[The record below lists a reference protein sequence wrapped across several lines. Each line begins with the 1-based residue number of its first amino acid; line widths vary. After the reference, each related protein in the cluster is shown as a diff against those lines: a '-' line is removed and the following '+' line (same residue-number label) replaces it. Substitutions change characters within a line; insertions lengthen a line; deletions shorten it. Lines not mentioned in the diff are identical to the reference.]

1 MLYRIRKFQR
11 ALHNIACRGIV
22 NTPPVKIK
30 PAPLTFCS
38 MVSTTDF
45 VMYLAAMKS
54 MYKHMGEGRV
64 VTVDDGSLTQEQRAL
79 LRKHLDADVRHI
91 NDSPKRRVPKGG
103 TWERLT
109 TIVELSRDSYV
120 IQVDSD
126 TLTRNAIP
134 EILDSYRRGRPFIL
148 AGDRRGGRLTSVEQ
162 ASETARADGHP
173 HIQTTAESKLD
184 TIPGIKPRYVR
195 GCSGFFGVP
204 KGAVTLED
212 VEEFSEAMTAAL
224 GARWSEWG
232 TEQMTVNYLVAN
244 LPGVGV
250 LQPPKYTQY
259 FGKQLCAESSFVH
272 FIGSYR
278 FDGFA
283 YTRETRKL
291 ISELRAAA

>member
-11 ALHNIACRGIV
+11 SLHNMACRGIV
-22 NTPPVKIK
+22 DTPPVKVK
-30 PAPLTFCS
+30 SAPLVFCS
-38 MVSTTDF
+38 MVSTADF

-54 MYKHMGEGRV
+54 MYKHIREGRV
-64 VTVDDGSLTQEQRAL
+64 VTIDDGSLSQEQRDL
-79 LRKHLDADVRHI
+79 LRQHLDAEIRHI
-91 NDSPKRRVPKGG
+91 SQAPKRRVPKGG

-126 TLTRNAIP
+126 TLTRNAVP
-134 EILDSYRRGRPFIL
+134 EILDSYRNGRPFIL
-148 AGDRRGGRLTSVEQ
+148 AGDRQGGGITSVET
-162 ASETARADGHP
+162 ASAEARADGSP
-173 HIQTTAESKLD
+173 HIQTAAESKLD
-184 TIPGIKPRYVR
+184 TIAAVKPSYVR
-195 GCSGFFGVP
+195 GCSGFFGIP
-204 KGAVTLED
+204 KGGLTLED

-224 GARWSEWG
+224 GRRWNEWG

-244 LPGVGV
+244 LLGVNV

-259 FGKQLCAESSFVH
+259 FGKLRGESSFVH

-278 FDGFA
+278 FDGMA

-291 ISELRAAA
+291 ISELRTAA